1 MFSFFEVSSENRFST
16 TKPVVFIYSF
26 ILCWFFQI
34 FSPVDICSYF
44 LFCLWNIMI
53 VFSDLAILWLFAF
66 KLKYLVL
73 FSIYFPLSFFLPFQ
87 VEFSILNRVTQIYSI
102 RFLLKV
108 FALHRLNKIVLV
120 LRVTRSQLPTRW
132 MNSLPIM
139 WKYFN

>member
-1 MFSFFEVSSENRFST
+1 MFWFFEVSSENRFST

-26 ILCWFFQI
+26 ILGWFFQI

-73 FSIYFPLSFFLPFQ
+73 FSIYFLLSFFLPFQ

-102 RFLLKV
+102 RLLKV